1 MAATPSPPR
10 GPQTP
15 AITRAKS
22 PVAAHPITSAVIAI
36 LVAAAIFFILYT
48 PVYASVTPKIGSWP
62 FFYFYMLIYM
72 PATSLVLWVV
82 MVLQKRLG
90 PASQDQGTEGEVRS

>member
-1 MAATPSPPR
+1 MAATPSAPS

-15 AITRAKS
+15 AIAQAKS

-48 PVYASVTPKIGSWP
+48 PIYASVTPKVGSWP

-72 PATSLVLWVV
+72 PATSLVLWVA
-82 MVLQKRLG
+82 MTLQKRLA
-90 PASQDQGTEGEVRS
+90 PARQVQGTEGEVRS